1 MAEATLVDVQHT
13 LTYILITLL
22 PIIFHWFGSLLK
34 TTATQLFKSCE
45 WHHLR
50 LSTRHFPVKQH
61 KKKLSTRS
69 LLLVSKASVHHVPST
84 RSLVV
89 LTYLLPVAI
98 IAYKAGC
105 RVERSLNGFCQ
116 LFHRPHILQRIAYQS
131 ERGYSKLLPTMRFD
145 TDSFLIGINSF
156 ASVTMATQPD

>member
-1 MAEATLVDVQHT
+1 MTHPTGMDLVDHTLVTFHGRATLDNVQHA

-34 TTATQLFKSCE
+34 TTATQLFKSRE

-50 LSTRHFPVKQH
+50 LPARHFPIKH
-61 KKKLSTRS
+61 RKKKLSTRS
-69 LLLVSKASVHHVPST
+69 LLLASKTSVHHVPST

-98 IAYKAGC
+98 IAYKADC
-105 RVERSLNGFCQ
+105 
-116 LFHRPHILQRIAYQS
+116 
-131 ERGYSKLLPTMRFD
+131 
-145 TDSFLIGINSF
+145 
-156 ASVTMATQPD
+156 

>member
-1 MAEATLVDVQHT
+1 MAEATLDDVQHA

-22 PIIFHWFGSLLK
+22 PIIVHWFGSLLK

-84 RSLVV
+84 RSLVA

-98 IAYKAGC
+98 IAYKADC
-105 RVERSLNGFCQ
+105 
-116 LFHRPHILQRIAYQS
+116 
-131 ERGYSKLLPTMRFD
+131 
-145 TDSFLIGINSF
+145 
-156 ASVTMATQPD
+156 